1 MISIGDA
8 STKEK
13 VLQSDDEYKDD
24 DDDDEVQA
32 DETEYVPPSEA
43 SVNFNRESLSGDLL
57 RQFRN
62 RESIMEDVDAQT
74 EIEINVPDQNI
85 STQNQDFQAPGQ
97 VARDVNYL
105 MNLRIEDGRPFAAR
119 RLRQLNL
126 ELSPSQP
133 NTPGDGNCFLHAVVD
148 QATE

>member
-1 MISIGDA
+1 
-8 STKEK
+8 
-13 VLQSDDEYKDD
+13 
-24 DDDDEVQA
+24 
-32 DETEYVPPSEA
+32 
-43 SVNFNRESLSGDLL
+43 
-57 RQFRN
+57 
-62 RESIMEDVDAQT
+62 
-74 EIEINVPDQNI
+74 
-85 STQNQDFQAPGQ
+85 
-97 VARDVNYL
+97 

>member
-1 MISIGDA
+1 
-8 STKEK
+8 
-13 VLQSDDEYKDD
+13 
-24 DDDDEVQA
+24 
-32 DETEYVPPSEA
+32 
-43 SVNFNRESLSGDLL
+43 
-57 RQFRN
+57 
-62 RESIMEDVDAQT
+62 MEDVDAQT